1 MPSFFKFN
9 KYFALLA
16 TLLAV
21 STSVRAEGNLVGD
34 WWIIYGTGVASQ
46 NVMYVADLT
55 SVVPSNKTKGA
66 KVAAV
71 TIVYEYMNKPV
82 IDVYNMEVK
91 CAERKMRFLDGQSVK
106 RFDYSLR
113 HLTVSTQWQDVK
125 EPWVQRTFAFVC
137 APGNRN
143 NNDMLAMGK
152 MEYMQ
157 MIQTAQA
164 MFEKMGPSQKRNQ
177 MIDDLDTLLGNEK

>member
-1 MPSFFKFN
+1 MRL
-9 KYFALLA
+9 FAGGLCSVLR
-16 TLLAV
+16 V
-21 STSVRAEGNLVGD
+21 TSVSEGN
-34 WWIIYGTGVASQ
+34 
-46 NVMYVADLT
+46 
-55 SVVPSNKTKGA
+55 
-66 KVAAV
+66 
-71 TIVYEYMNKPV
+71 
-82 IDVYNMEVK
+82 
-91 CAERKMRFLDGQSVK
+91 
-106 RFDYSLR
+106 DYSLR